1 MTRSPLAWAKPRHEF
16 VLLLLVAVAAL
27 TPVDIVNTQDAS
39 HFCLS
44 RALAAG
50 RLDIEPCAGGASD
63 IAFYGGYIYSNKAPG
78 MSVLALPVVEAVGLP
93 DSTAWTSAGD
103 LRLWLVRV
111 LTSGVAFLVCAFLL
125 GRVAEG
131 LNPGSGGFV
140 LVVSALGT
148 FVAPFAVTGFDH
160 VPTAAFGFGA
170 FVLAWGRRPAL
181 AGVAAGIAYA
191 VEYEAAAILVLVGV
205 YVALLGRRQLGRY
218 LAGALPPVALSA
230 VYSWVAF
237 GRPWRIPQ
245 HYDLFSFPGV
255 NPAAGILGIQA
266 PNLTSVRL
274 LFVGDRG
281 LLVVTPI
288 VVAAAAGL
296 WLLYRRRLRAEALLC
311 AAVFAAFVIGEC
323 GYGDPY
329 GGTSAGPRY
338 LIPALPFLMV
348 GLAPAFTRWRLLTVV
363 LAVVSIA
370 ASLVLTVTWAQ
381 SGFQGNHYRDTVW
394 GEVAR
399 TVWHPSRSRLSF
411 DLAKN
416 VVDWAG
422 ASAPYAA
429 LIVGICAVAALS
441 LSLRREPKPE
451 LH

>member
-1 MTRSPLAWAKPRHEF
+1 VTRSPLAWARPRHEF
-16 VLLLLVAVAAL
+16 VLLLLVALAAL

-39 HFCLS
+39 HFCLA

-78 MSVLALPVVEAVGLP
+78 MSVIALPAVEAVGLP
-93 DSTAWTSAGD
+93 GSTSWTSTGD

-111 LTSGVAFLVCAFLL
+111 LTSGVAFVICAFLL
-125 GRVAEG
+125 GRIAEG

-140 LVVSALGT
+140 LVASGLGT
-148 FVAPFAVTGFDH
+148 FLAPFAATGFDH
-160 VPTAAFGFGA
+160 VTTAAFGFGA

-181 AGVAAGIAYA
+181 AGLAAGIAYA

-205 YVALLGRRQLGRY
+205 YVALLGRRRLGRY
-218 LAGALPPVALSA
+218 LVGALPPVALSA
-230 VYSWVAF
+230 AYSWAAF
-237 GRPWRIPQ
+237 DRPWRIPQ

-255 NPAAGILGIQA
+255 NPAAGILGIQV
-266 PNLTSVRL
+266 PRLTSIRL

-288 VVAAAAGL
+288 VLMGAAGL
-296 WLLYRRRLRAEALLC
+296 WLLYRRGFRAEALLC
-311 AAVFAAFVIGEC
+311 AAVAVAFIIGEA

-338 LIPALPFLMV
+338 LIPALPFLAV
-348 GLAPAFTRWRLLTVV
+348 GLAPAFARWRRLTIV
-363 LAVVSIA
+363 LAVASIA
-370 ASLVLTVTWAQ
+370 ASLVLTLTWAQ

-394 GEVAR
+394 GEIAR
-399 TVWHPSRSRLSF
+399 TIWHHSGSRLTV
-411 DLAKN
+411 DLAEN

-422 ASAPYAA
+422 VSASYGA
-429 LIVGICAVAALS
+429 LVVGTCAVAALS
-441 LSLRREPKPE
+441 LSLRRQPRG
-451 LH
+451 H

>member
-16 VLLLLVAVAAL
+16 VLLLLVALAGL
-27 TPVDIVNTQDAS
+27 TTVDIVNTQDAS
-39 HFCLS
+39 HYCLS

-78 MSVLALPVVEAVGLP
+78 MSVLALPAVEAVGLP
-93 DSTAWTSAGD
+93 NSTAWTSAGD

-111 LTSGVAFLVCAFLL
+111 LTSGVAFIVCAFLL

-140 LVVSALGT
+140 LVVLALGT
-148 FVAPFAVTGFDH
+148 FVAPFAATGFDH
-160 VPTAAFGFGA
+160 VPTAALGFGA

-218 LAGALPPVALSA
+218 LAGALPPVVLSA

-255 NPAAGILGIQA
+255 NPTAGILGIQA
-266 PNLTSVRL
+266 PHLTSIRL

-296 WLLYRRRLRAEALLC
+296 WLLYRRGFRSEALLC
-311 AAVFAAFVIGEC
+311 AAVTAAFIIGEC

-348 GLAPAFTRWRLLTVV
+348 GLAPAFTRWRLLTVA

-399 TVWHPSRSRLSF
+399 TVWHPSGSRLSV

-416 VVDWAG
+416 VVDWADV
-422 ASAPYAA
+422 SAPYAA

-441 LSLRREPKPE
+441 LSLRRQPKLP
-451 LH
+451 